1 MNLANK
7 RKREEQLT
15 LDLFLLR
22 LEGRAC
28 GLSRLL
34 QVMDHGILLL
44 AGLTQIFVGHTQL
57 GQLPVEPHDLLA
69 PELDGRLRLL
79 KRGVLPLELALCFL
93 LGRAFK
99 LKGGLGPLLGGL
111 LLLPRAETLLPGAR
125 STPARAT
132 PPPRQER

>member
-44 AGLTQIFVGHTQL
+44 A
-57 GQLPVEPHDLLA
+57 A
-69 PELDGRLRLL
+69 
-79 KRGVLPLELALCFL
+79 
-93 LGRAFK
+93 
-99 LKGGLGPLLGGL
+99 
-111 LLLPRAETLLPGAR
+111 
-125 STPARAT
+125 
-132 PPPRQER
+132 